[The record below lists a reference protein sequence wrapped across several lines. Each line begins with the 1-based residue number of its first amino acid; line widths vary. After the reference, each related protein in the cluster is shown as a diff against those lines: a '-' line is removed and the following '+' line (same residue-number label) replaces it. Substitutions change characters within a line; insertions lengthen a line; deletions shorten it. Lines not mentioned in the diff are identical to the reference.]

1 MDSVQIVEIISD
13 LGKKKDP
20 YYKEFL
26 RKQSM
31 SAGIYALPKGSI
43 DEQEPHSE
51 DELYFV
57 LKGKAQIEIN
67 GRSQPVS
74 HGSAI
79 FVAAGVPHRFKTIEQ
94 DLMTLVVFSP
104 AEETGL

>member
-1 MDSVQIVEIISD
+1 MDTIQVVEIIND
-13 LGKKKDP
+13 FVKKKEAH
-20 YYKEFL
+20 YNEFL

-31 SAGIYALPKGSI
+31 SAGIYALPKGSR

-57 LKGKAQIEIN
+57 LKGKAQIEID
-67 GRSQPVS
+67 GKSEPVH

-79 FVAAGVPHRFKTIEQ
+79 FVAAGVPHRFKAIEQ
-94 DLMTLVVFSP
+94 DLVTLVVFCP
-104 AEETGL
+104 AEETVQ